1 MIAVCRDPSQERV
14 ALICVAGSTLRWC
27 FSLWL
32 VPVGS
37 EADFLRIM
45 RSLEKQDFEDEVCG
59 FLQRCIT
66 DFQTVPAN
74 PHGDAGLDGHSHGQ
88 TVAYCCYGPEEATKS
103 HAGKLKAAIVN
114 KFRDDLRK
122 LFELDTQGSG
132 KAAKLVHC
140 ETAEMKTILAAG
152 KKIGTVRLVVSVF
165 DSHQILAP
173 LNEAFSDY
181 LKASKCRYVAK
192 KATMTIWGPKQLA
205 LNGAVDDLVIARLQ
219 QREIVLRVAN
229 TLSKPTP
236 LITPT
241 SDFDEKFDWIA
252 AQKKGQ
258 PDSVARLRDWFRKQ
272 WSKAV
277 AVENDFAN
285 NAPNLHSAL
294 AQAREE
300 ATSDADLVSGTTSTP
315 QALLIV
321 MREKLAQ
328 RLEQHLGARFPAD
341 LRSKLVDGEIAR
353 LIGECPVDWRST

>member
-1 MIAVCRDPSQERV
+1 MCRDPVQQPIYV
-14 ALICVAGSTLRWC
+14 DCPTLTWR
-27 FSLWL
+27 FSLW
-32 VPVGS
+32 VRAVGS

-45 RSLEKQDFEDEVCG
+45 RSLEKQDFEDEVCA

-122 LFELDTQGSG
+122 LFELGTVGSG
-132 KAAKLVHC
+132 KAAKLAHC
-140 ETAEMKTILAAG
+140 ETAEMKTILAPG

-165 DSHQILAP
+165 DNHQVLAP
-173 LNEAFSDY
+173 LNQAFADY

-192 KATMTIWGPKQLA
+192 KAAMTIWGPKQLA
-205 LNGAVDDLVIARLQ
+205 LNGAVDDLVIARLE
-219 QREIVLRVAN
+219 QREIVKRVAN
-229 TLSKPTP
+229 TLSGPTP
-236 LITPT
+236 LITPS
-241 SDFDEKFDWIA
+241 SDFDEKFNWIE
-252 AQKKGQ
+252 AQKKAK
-258 PDSVARLRDWFRKQ
+258 PDAVTRMRDWFRKR
-272 WSKAV
+272 WSKTI

-285 NAPNLHSAL
+285 NAPNLHTAL

-300 ATSDADLVSGTTSTP
+300 AATDADLASGTVSTP
-315 QALLIV
+315 QALLEL
-321 MREKLAQ
+321 MREKLGN
-328 RLEQHLGARFPAD
+328 RLEQHLGARFPPD
-341 LRSKLVDGEIAR
+341 LRSQLVDGEIAR

>member
-1 MIAVCRDPSQERV
+1 MCRDPSLRRSDSIFV
-14 ALICVAGSTLRWC
+14 HVPTLASR

-32 VPVGS
+32 VAVGS

-140 ETAEMKTILAAG
+140 ETVEMKTILAPG
-152 KKIGTVRLVVSVF
+152 KKLGTVRLIVSVF

-173 LNEAFSDY
+173 LNQAFEDF

-205 LNGAVDDLVIARLQ
+205 LTGAVDDLVIARLE
-219 QREIVLRVAN
+219 QREIVMRVAN
-229 TLSKPTP
+229 ALSGPTP

-241 SDFDEKFDWIA
+241 SDFDAKFDWIE
-252 AQKKGQ
+252 AQKKAQ
-258 PDSVARLRDWFRKQ
+258 PDAVARMRDWFRKR

-285 NAPNLHSAL
+285 NAPNLHQAL
-294 AQAREE
+294 AQARDE
-300 ATSDADLVSGTTSTP
+300 AASDADLASGTMSTP
-315 QALLIV
+315 QALLTL

-341 LRSKLVDGEIAR
+341 LRNQLVDGEIAR
-353 LIGECPVDWRST
+353 LIGECPVDWR